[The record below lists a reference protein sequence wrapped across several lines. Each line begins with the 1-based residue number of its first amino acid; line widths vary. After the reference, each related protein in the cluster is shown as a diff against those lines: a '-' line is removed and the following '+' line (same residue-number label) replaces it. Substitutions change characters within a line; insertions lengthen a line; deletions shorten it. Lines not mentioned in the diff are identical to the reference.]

1 MNEETNRAR
10 VAFQG
15 ERGAFSEEAALRLL
29 GEEIELVPRPSFES
43 LFAAINEGSAD
54 YALAPLENSLAGS
67 VQRSYDLLLEHSLR
81 IAGEVII
88 PISHSLISCP
98 GATLEAIRT
107 VESHPVALAQ
117 CLRFLGAHAQI
128 RPLATEDTAGSVAQ
142 VVRRGDKTCAAIAGR
157 RAAEVY
163 GGVILLE
170 HLEDHRENYTRFVLL
185 TKSTRVSDEADKLS
199 LIIKLPDG
207 AGTLYHALEPFA
219 RHGLNLLKL
228 ESRPI
233 KGRPWEYY
241 FYLDLQASTKEEKVA
256 EALAE
261 LKELAIEVRVLG
273 CYPSARVTPIE
284 STTH

>member
-1 MNEETNRAR
+1 MNETTNRPR

-29 GEEIELVPRPSFES
+29 GDEIQLVPRPSFES
-43 LFAAINEGSAD
+43 LFAAINEGLAD

-67 VQRSYDLLLEHSLR
+67 VQRSYDLLLEHSLH
-81 IAGEVII
+81 IVGEVII

-98 GATLEAIRT
+98 GATFESIRT
-107 VESHPVALAQ
+107 IESHPVALAQ
-117 CLRFLGAHAQI
+117 CLRFLGAHPQI

-142 VVRRGDKTCAAIAGR
+142 VVRRGDRTCAAIAGK

-163 GGVILLE
+163 GGVVLLE
-170 HLEDHRENYTRFVLL
+170 HLEDHEENYTRFVLL
-185 TKSTRVSDEADKLS
+185 TSSTVLSDEANKLS

-233 KGRPWEYY
+233 RGRPWEYY
-241 FYLDLQASTKEEKVA
+241 FYLDLQASTKDKKV
-256 EALAE
+256 EDALAE
-261 LKELAIEVRVLG
+261 LNERASEVRILG
-273 CYPSARVTPIE
+273 CYPSARVTQTE
-284 STTH
+284 TSTH